1 MNVNAPC
8 IENYAKKQIMMENIA
23 DRLRKARKDAGF
35 RSAAEAANAL
45 NVPYPTY
52 AGHENGSRGVTTE
65 ALEVYARRFKVSADW
80 LLTGKTNVVPSV
92 AISTQPRPK
101 IVLPQE
107 KPNATI
113 GEKVTGSGVMVPV
126 YGQAVGGIDGQF
138 LMNGTIL
145 YEVMAPPQIAEI
157 AGAYGVQISGDSM
170 FPRYEDGEVAFVDP
184 RRRVKKGDYV
194 VAQIQ
199 FDEHEPPHA
208 YVKRFVRHN
217 AEELVLS
224 QFNPPKELTFDH
236 DQVVS
241 VHFIAL
247 AGVA

>member
-1 MNVNAPC
+1 MKTIGDRVRLARTQKGLTQQQLADHFG
-8 IENYAKKQIMMENIA
+8 IARVSVTQWENNTTQPGSDKLIGLTE
-23 DRLRKARKDAGF
+23 LLGGDA
-35 RSAAEAANAL
+35 EW
-45 NVPYPTY
+45 YI
-52 AGHENGSRGVTTE
+52 
-65 ALEVYARRFKVSADW
+65 
-80 LLTGKTNVVPSV
+80 TGKGLPP
-92 AISTQPRPK
+92 ISDPLKTSILQMTQSKRAPAD
-101 IVLPQE
+101 
-107 KPNATI
+107 KPNAVI
-113 GEKVTGSGVMVPV
+113 GEKVEGDGVMVPV
-126 YGQAVGGIDGQF
+126 YGQAVGGLDGQF
-138 LMNGTIL
+138 LMNGSIL
-145 YEVMAPPQIAEI
+145 YSVMAPPQIAKI

>member
-1 MNVNAPC
+1 METIGDRIRRARTQKGFTQQQLADHFGIARVSVTQW
-8 IENYAKKQIMMENIA
+8 ENN
-23 DRLRKARKDAGF
+23 
-35 RSAAEAANAL
+35 
-45 NVPYPTY
+45 T
-52 AGHENGSRGVTTE
+52 
-65 ALEVYARRFKVSADW
+65 
-80 LLTGKTNVVPSV
+80 
-92 AISTQPRPK
+92 TQPGSDKLIGLTELLGGDAEWYITGHGMPPISDGVRIAVKQSGHPK
-101 IVLPQE
+101 RE
-107 KPNATI
+107 MTDAPNATI
-113 GEKVTGSGVMVPV
+113 GEKVTGAGVMVPV

>member
-1 MNVNAPC
+1 MRDDTLDHAAVGKR
-8 IENYAKKQIMMENIA
+8 IRQ
-23 DRLRKARKDAGF
+23 LRHDNMGLSQEAF
-35 RSAAEAANAL
+35 AAL
-45 NVPYPTY
+45 L
-52 AGHENGSRGVTTE
+52 GVTRGAVGNWE
-65 ALEVYARRFKVSADW
+65 LGKGIKFENLQKIALILDQPVEWLATGRGSSVQDFRNSPLVTGTKKVP
-80 LLTGKTNVVPSV
+80 T
-92 AISTQPRPK
+92 
-101 IVLPQE
+101 E
-107 KPNATI
+107 KPNAII
-113 GEKVTGSGVMVPV
+113 GEKVTGAGVMVPV

-145 YEVMAPPQIAEI
+145 YEVMAPPQIAAI
-157 AGAYGVQISGDSM
+157 SGAYGVQISGDSM

>member
-1 MNVNAPC
+1 METIGDRIRRARTQKGLTQQQLADHFGIARVSVTQW
-8 IENYAKKQIMMENIA
+8 ENN
-23 DRLRKARKDAGF
+23 
-35 RSAAEAANAL
+35 
-45 NVPYPTY
+45 T
-52 AGHENGSRGVTTE
+52 
-65 ALEVYARRFKVSADW
+65 
-80 LLTGKTNVVPSV
+80 
-92 AISTQPRPK
+92 TQPGSDKLIGLTELLGGDAEWYITGHGMPPLADGVRIAVK
-101 IVLPQE
+101 QSGRQKRE
-107 KPNATI
+107 MTDAPNATI
-113 GEKVTGSGVMVPV
+113 GEKVTGAGVMVPV

>member
-1 MNVNAPC
+1 METIGDRIRRARTQKGLTQQQLADHFGIARVSVTQW
-8 IENYAKKQIMMENIA
+8 ENN
-23 DRLRKARKDAGF
+23 
-35 RSAAEAANAL
+35 
-45 NVPYPTY
+45 T
-52 AGHENGSRGVTTE
+52 
-65 ALEVYARRFKVSADW
+65 
-80 LLTGKTNVVPSV
+80 
-92 AISTQPRPK
+92 TQPGSDKLIGLTELLGGDAEWYITGHGMPPLADGVRIAVK
-101 IVLPQE
+101 QSGRQKRE
-107 KPNATI
+107 MTDAPNATI
-113 GEKVTGSGVMVPV
+113 GEKVTGAGVMVPV

-145 YEVMAPPQIAEI
+145 YEVMAPPQIAAI
-157 AGAYGVQISGDSM
+157 SGAYGVQISGDSM